1 MDQSR
6 HTTAPAWEDQQQL
19 LVDLAVDD
27 LRAGLDIRPTMVAF
41 DADGP
46 LFLATVR
53 PFDKGRHHDAIIEV
67 GALAMA
73 LQARR
78 LAISL
83 GGRAWSQD
91 DPIPPVLPDVGDLRQ
106 RVLVVHSVDAANGPA
121 DCRTTVWPVRGARV
135 GEDVSLGDPVASD
148 DGVGWVVDAMA
159 VMVDPRNQEPVSEQ
173 EVAEQVIRCDR
184 LGHQLA
190 WSGPG
195 LVRLDRAMT
204 AHFGGPW
211 LAGEAA

>member
-1 MDQSR
+1 MDPSP
-6 HTTAPAWEDQQQL
+6 HTTEPVWEDQHQL
-19 LVDLAVDD
+19 LADLAVGD
-27 LRAGLDIRPTMVAF
+27 LRDGLDIRPTMVAF
-41 DADGP
+41 DAAGS

-73 LQARR
+73 LRANR

-83 GGRAWSQD
+83 GGRAWSRD

-106 RVLVVHSVDAANGPA
+106 RVLVVHSVDAAAGRPE
-121 DCRTTVWPVRGARV
+121 CRTTVWPVRGER
-135 GEDVSLGDPVASD
+135 GDDDVSLGDPVASD
-148 DGVGWVVDAMA
+148 DGVGWVIDAMSI
-159 VMVDPRNQEPVSEQ
+159 MVDPRNQEDVDEEEIGQ
-173 EVAEQVIRCDR
+173 QVIRCDR